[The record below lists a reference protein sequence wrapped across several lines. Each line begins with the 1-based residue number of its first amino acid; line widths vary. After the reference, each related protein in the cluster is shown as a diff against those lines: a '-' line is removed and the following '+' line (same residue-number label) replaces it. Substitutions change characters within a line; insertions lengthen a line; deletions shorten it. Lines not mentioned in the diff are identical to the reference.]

1 MLEPPAWADCTY
13 RSTPA
18 ASIFLRLSRRRFLI
32 RSAVSFFWAAMQLRH
47 SGVKKDLPSRSRQRK
62 KSFVSGCVLPQCVQ
76 VRSLM
81 SVNDNSLRF
90 APQAVT

>member
-1 MLEPPAWADCTY
+1 MFEPPAWADFTY

-32 RSAVSFFWAAMQLRH
+32 RSTVSFFWAAMQTRH

-62 KSFVSGCVLPQCVQ
+62 NSLVSGRALPQI
-76 VRSLM
+76 
-81 SVNDNSLRF
+81 
-90 APQAVT
+90 